1 MRKQTSKL
9 ILSSLSL
16 VMGLTIFGG
25 IEGKAEENEYELDNI
40 KQYDLGSQDTN
51 QVVDEINVKE
61 IKAKEKDSMNLQ
73 GETENENFNLDY
85 NLKLNGGYIEL
96 DNNQKTENYVYS
108 IIEFKSEEDYK
119 VSVKN
124 LDTEE
129 EIVYSASE
137 LKASNPLIIAAI
149 IRYGVKY
156 AVKKYGKN
164 AVRLARNAV
173 SKSSSPVWKKY
184 KSAKNGRKTSGSGK
198 NKRYYEWDNTQK
210 EIEVYN
216 NKGEHIGVMDP
227 LTGKM
232 IKPAVKGRKI
242 KL

>member
-9 ILSSLSL
+9 FLSSLSL

-25 IEGKAEENEYELDNI
+25 IEGKAEENEYNLDNI
-40 KQYDLGSQDTN
+40 KHYDLGSQETD
-51 QVVDEINVKE
+51 QVVDEINIKEVKTE
-61 IKAKEKDSMNLQ
+61 ENDNMNIQ
-73 GETENENFNLDY
+73 GESENESFILDY
-85 NLKLNGGYIEL
+85 DINLNGGHIEL
-96 DNNQKTENYVYS
+96 NNEQKTENYVYS
-108 IIEFKSEEDYK
+108 IIDFKSEEDYQ

-124 LDTEE
+124 MDTQE

-137 LKASNPLIIAAI
+137 LKASNPIIIAAI
-149 IRYGVKY
+149 IRFGVQH

-164 AVRLARNAV
+164 AVRLARNSV
-173 SKSSSPVWKKY
+173 SKANSPVWKKY

-198 NKRYYEWDNTQK
+198 NKRYYEWDNTHR

-216 NKGEHIGVMDP
+216 HKGKHIGVMDP
-227 LTGKM
+227 LTGQM